1 MKKIVV
7 AVISGLLCL
16 MLAGCGG
23 GGAKQPFDPAATV
36 QALLDAPGVFTE
48 DLERLD
54 REVLDQLYG
63 LEDREVAQAVSWY
76 SPGGTAEEATVLLF
90 ESETAAAEFMEAA
103 WGHIADQK
111 EANESYRPQE
121 LPKLE
126 KAVVERRGTS
136 LLVLVAAD
144 YDAAEKALEG
154 LE

>member
-1 MKKIVV
+1 MKKVLF

-16 MLAGCGG
+16 ALAGCGG
-23 GGAKQPFDPAATV
+23 GGAKKPFDPSVTAQT
-36 QALLDAPGVFTE
+36 LLETPGVFTE

-54 REVLDQLYG
+54 REILEQLYG
-63 LEDREVAQAVSWY
+63 LEGRSVSQAVSWY
-76 SPGGTAEEATVLLF
+76 SPGGTAEEVTVLLF
-90 ESETAAAEFMEAA
+90 ESDSAAEEFVKTAQA
-103 WGHIADQK
+103 HIADQK

-126 KAVVERRGTS
+126 KAVVEQRGAS

>member
-1 MKKIVV
+1 MKKLVFT
-7 AVISGLLCL
+7 AISGLLCL
-16 MLAGCGG
+16 ALAGCGG
-23 GGAKQPFDPAATV
+23 EGAKEPFDPAVTV
-36 QALLDAPGVFTE
+36 QTLLDTPGVFTE

-63 LEDREVAQAVSWY
+63 LEDRDVSQAVSWY

-90 ESETAAAEFMEAA
+90 ESETAASEFMEAA

-126 KAVVERRGTS
+126 KAVVERRGAS
-136 LLVLVAAD
+136 LLVLVADD
-144 YDAAEKALEG
+144 YDAAQKALEG